1 MSNQS
6 SGPNR
11 LSRLAAKEV
20 PHRVE
25 SRLFAAKSSVTSALE
40 NLTTTVRKAH
50 VHEAVRTAFLQAIG
64 RVEQRLQDI
73 STQTEGATSAVKD
86 LGKEVTHLELAEK
99 WVAASGRVLERL
111 GDNGGKA
118 IIAKL
123 EELQEQVLW
132 LVRADHWDGQ
142 LTAAIKRLQKETQDA
157 EAKASRAV

>member
-20 PHRVE
+20 PHRIE
-25 SRLFAAKSSVTSALE
+25 SRLFAAKSAVTSATEDLMS
-40 NLTTTVRKAH
+40 TVRKAH
-50 VHEAVRTAFLQAIG
+50 VHEAVRTAFLQAAQ
-64 RVEQRLQDI
+64 RVEQRLHDI
-73 STQTEGATSAVKD
+73 TVQTEGATSAVKD
-86 LGKEVTHLELAEK
+86 LGKEVKHLELAEK
-99 WVAASGRVLERL
+99 WVAASGRVMERL

-118 IIAKL
+118 VMAKL

-142 LTAAIKRLQKETQDA
+142 LTAAVKRLQKATQDA
-157 EAKASRAV
+157 EAKASRAG